1 MFDPRLLGFCDKI
14 CLKIQ
19 ISSLSFRRILRET
32 EPIPPIIY
40 MTTRRIFVAIVCAI
54 IVVPGL
60 LAQNRSDEPIPAM
73 PKLLS
78 QREQMDVREL
88 WLRKRLGSLLL
99 PMMKRHGIEMW
110 IVVNEEFHS
119 DPVTEHIVP
128 PMPIVGRRDL
138 FIFIDRGE
146 RIERIA
152 MVRYDEERLKNHY
165 RMLMPARDKFGEE
178 LKKLVDERNPK
189 TIALNIGGTRGQQSG
204 LTHDGY
210 KFLSETLGA
219 ENEKKFVSA
228 ANLLT
233 EYFDTRLQEELEH
246 YRTAVLATDV
256 ITRRAFSNE
265 VITPGKT
272 TVGDVRWWM
281 MQQLNDIGVDTW
293 FQPDLRIQRHQT
305 DTGKTG
311 AFLTTAK
318 ESDVIQRGDLLH
330 VDFGLNYM
338 GLSTDW
344 QKHGYVL
351 RSGETDVPAGLKT
364 ALKNTNALQDALF
377 AIARAGMTGA
387 EVYEKTMAEM
397 KKRGIEAMI
406 YSHPIGTHGHGL
418 GPSIDFRGLV
428 GGGGNRILPGSY
440 ESIELNTSTIVP
452 EWGGQKVTIMAEDDA
467 HMTPDGYKFFRPRQ
481 TEFYLIK

>member
-1 MFDPRLLGFCDKI
+1 MFTF
-14 CLKIQ
+14 
-19 ISSLSFRRILRET
+19 
-32 EPIPPIIY
+32 
-40 MTTRRIFVAIVCAI
+40 
-54 IVVPGL
+54 L
-60 LAQNRSDEPIPAM
+60 LAVIIIPATFGQNRVDEPIPAM

-78 QREQMDVREL
+78 QREQMDVREK

-128 PMPIVGRRDL
+128 PIPMVGRRDL
-138 FIFIDRGE
+138 FVFIDRGE
-146 RIERIA
+146 RIERLA
-152 MVRYDEERLKNHY
+152 FVRYDEERLKNHY
-165 RMLMPARDKFGEE
+165 KQVMPARDKFAEE
-178 LKKLVDERNPK
+178 LKKVVDERNPK
-189 TIALNIGGTRGQQSG
+189 SIALNMGGTRGQQSG

-210 KFLSETLGA
+210 RFLAEALGA

-228 ANLLT
+228 GSLLT
-233 EYFDTRLQEELEH
+233 EFFDTRLPEELEH

-265 VITPGKT
+265 VITPDKT

-281 MQQLNDIGVDTW
+281 MQQVNNLGLGVW
-293 FQPDLRIQRHQT
+293 FQPDLRIQRQRIE
-305 DTGKTG
+305 TGNTG
-311 AFLTTAK
+311 PFLSTAK
-318 ESDVIQRGDLLH
+318 EGDIIQRGDLLH

-351 RSGETDVPAGLKT
+351 KTGETDLPAGLK
-364 ALKNTNALQDALF
+364 AAMANTNKLQDALF
-377 AIARAGMTGA
+377 SIARAGMTGT

-397 KKRGIEAMI
+397 KKQGIEAMI
-406 YSHPIGTHGHGL
+406 YSHPLGTHGHGL

-428 GGGGNRILPGSY
+428 GGGGNKILPNSY
-440 ESIELNTSTIVP
+440 MSIELNTSTIVP
-452 EWGGQKVTIMAEDDA
+452 EWGDQKVTIMAEDDA
-467 HMTPDGYKFFRPRQ
+467 YMTPDGYKWFRPRQ
-481 TEFYLIK
+481 TAIYLIK

>member
-1 MFDPRLLGFCDKI
+1 MSIRTI
-14 CLKIQ
+14 TVCLAVL
-19 ISSLSFRRILRET
+19 LSFSGLFAQTRTNER
-32 EPIPPIIY
+32 IPP
-40 MTTRRIFVAIVCAI
+40 
-54 IVVPGL
+54 
-60 LAQNRSDEPIPAM
+60 M

-78 QREQMDVREL
+78 QREQIDVREQ

-99 PMMKRHGIEMW
+99 PMMKRHGIDMW

-119 DPVTEHIVP
+119 DPATPHITP
-128 PMPIVGRRDL
+128 PIPIVGRRDV

-152 MVRYDEERLKNHY
+152 MVRYDEERLRNHY
-165 RMLMPARDKFGEE
+165 RLVMPARDKFGEE
-178 LKKLVDERNPK
+178 LKKIVDERNPK

-210 KFLSETLGA
+210 KFLADALGA

-228 ANLLT
+228 ANFLI
-233 EYFDTRLQEELEH
+233 EYFDTRLPEELEH

-256 ITRRAFSNE
+256 ITRRAFSNQ

-281 MQQLNDIGVDTW
+281 MQQLNNIGVDTW
-293 FQPDLRIQRHQT
+293 FQPDLRIQRRQSE
-305 DTGKTG
+305 TGLTG
-311 AFLTTAK
+311 NFLSTAK
-318 ESDVIQRGDLLH
+318 ESEVIQRGDLLH

-344 QKHGYVL
+344 QKHAYVL
-351 RSGETDVPAGLKT
+351 KAGERDAPAGLKA
-364 ALKNTNALQDALF
+364 ALKNTNKLQDILF
-377 AIARAGMTGA
+377 SVARARMTGS
-387 EVYEKTMAEM
+387 EVYEKTMAEA
-397 KKRGIEAMI
+397 KAQVIDAMI
-406 YSHPIGTHGHGL
+406 YSHPLGTHGHGL

-428 GGGGNRILPGSY
+428 GGGANKILPGSY
-440 ESIELNTSTIVP
+440 MSIELNTSTLVP

-481 TEFYLIK
+481 TAFYLIR